1 MEKTVKITKKM
12 ILTAVKN
19 AALAGTVFEG
29 VTTEDVVN
37 YVDTTI
43 AQLEAKN
50 EKAKE
55 RAAEKRKESDALTDV
70 IASVLTDEPQTI
82 ADVVAQIEGD
92 EVTPAMI
99 SSRAKKLI
107 DAGVATKVSVKVGN
121 RTVVAYKKA

>member
-1 MEKTVKITKKM
+1 MEKTAKITKKM

-29 VTTEDVVN
+29 VTTDDVVN

-43 AQLEAKN
+43 AQLDAKN

-55 RAAEKRKESDALTDV
+55 RAAEKRKEADALTDV
-70 IASVLTDEPQTI
+70 IAQVLTTEPQTI
-82 ADVVAQIEGD
+82 ADIVAQIEGD
-92 EVTPAMI
+92 VTPAMV

-107 DAGVATKVSVKVGN
+107 DGGVATKTSVKVGN
-121 RTVVAYKKA
+121 RTVVAYQKA